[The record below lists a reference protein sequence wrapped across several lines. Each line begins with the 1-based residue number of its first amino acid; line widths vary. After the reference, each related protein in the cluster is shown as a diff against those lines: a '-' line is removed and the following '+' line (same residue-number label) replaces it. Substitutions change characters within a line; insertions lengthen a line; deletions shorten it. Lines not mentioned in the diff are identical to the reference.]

1 MSPTSIDDLT
11 ILIPCKGE
19 DCKRVPVYPPYTI
32 HVIRNQQYGEA
43 ILHGIQKAKTTY
55 LATMDADGQHTLRDI
70 LRLWKVLQAEDADMV
85 IGRQPPARGS
95 FRPLASC
102 ALNLA
107 ASIVAGRR
115 VPDLGCGA
123 RVFRRD
129 MAIELAPSLPEG
141 FDFNAVLT
149 TLALVRGYQV
159 RWVPIPHRP
168 RQRGVS
174 HVRMADGVK
183 TLRSLATLK

>member
-1 MSPTSIDDLT
+1 MNDDLT

-19 DCKRVPVYPPYTI
+19 DCERVPVYPPYTI
-32 HVIRNQQYGEA
+32 HVIRDRQYGEA
-43 ILHGIQKAKTTY
+43 ILQGIQKAKTTY
-55 LATMDADGQHTLRDI
+55 LATMDADGQHTLRDV

-85 IGRQPPARGS
+85 IGHRPRVGS
-95 FRPLASC
+95 GVRPLASC

-129 MAIELAPSLPEG
+129 MALELAPRLPEG

-168 RQRGVS
+168 RQRGES
-174 HVRMADGVK
+174 HVRMSDGV
-183 TLRSLATLK
+183 RTLKSLQQIALQR